1 MKIRS
6 ILPFLFLTIALP
18 AHAAPICPA
27 DLPTQ
32 INAIVNHPKFDRA
45 TWGILIQTRSKQTLY
60 AQNANKFLIPAS
72 NAKLLTTAAAIQSLP
87 KDFRVKTMIYKLDND
102 RYLVR
107 GEGDPSLNDQK
118 LDDLAQQLKR
128 SGVKQIKEVILD
140 DRIFGNETINPN
152 WEYEDIQSDYAPP
165 INGLILNENAI
176 GLTLKPTQVGKPLE
190 YQWQHSDDRQLYTI
204 DNQTQTVAIDQPEF
218 LTAEQPQPGTVR
230 LTGQL
235 RIGAEP
241 EPIGFSIQTPH
252 EHFHLHLTQALK
264 KAGITTTHL
273 KVPLP
278 KGDLGGSSTTTK
290 PIALPI
296 APPIAQVFSPALPE
310 WIQETNRNSNNL
322 YAETLLRQLGTP
334 VKTREKA
341 IESLQTHLIDLGIN
355 PTSYNLTDGSGLA
368 RKNTVSPEALV
379 QVLQALETNR
389 TFRSSLPIAGQPGSL
404 KNRFKET
411 TPPGSIQAKT
421 GYLTGAIALSGYVQ
435 PPTYDP
441 IVFSILLNHSTE
453 TLDTQ
458 RNAIDAIVLLL
469 TQLTPCSTSPN
480 SSNMDPQNQQ

>member
-6 ILPFLFLTIALP
+6 ILPLLILMIATP
-18 AHAAPICPA
+18 THATPICPA

-32 INAIVNHPKFDRA
+32 INNIVNHPKFDRA

-60 AQNANKFLIPAS
+60 TQNATKFLIPAS
-72 NAKLLTTAAAIQSLP
+72 NAKLLTTAAALQALP
-87 KDFRVKTMIYKLDND
+87 NDFRVKTSIYKLGND

-128 SGVKQIKEVILD
+128 SGVKQIEELILD

-176 GLTLKPTQVGKPLE
+176 GLTLKPTRSGQPLE
-190 YQWQHSDDRQLYTI
+190 YQWQHPEDRQLYTI
-204 DNQTQTVAIDQPEF
+204 ANQTKTVEIDQPEF
-218 LTAEQPQPGTVR
+218 LTIEQPQPGTVR

-241 EPIGFSIQTPH
+241 ESIGFSIQNPKDYFQL
-252 EHFHLHLTQALK
+252 HFTQALK
-264 KAGITTTHL
+264 KAGIITTNL
-273 KVPLP
+273 KGPLR
-278 KGDLGGSSTTTK
+278 KGDFRGLGLITK
-290 PIALPI
+290 PIV
-296 APPIAQVFSPALPE
+296 PPIAQAFSPALPE

-334 VKTREKA
+334 DKTRKSA
-341 IESLQTHLIDLGIN
+341 IATLQTHLTTLGIN

-368 RKNTVSPEALV
+368 RKNTVSPEAFI
-379 QVLQALETNR
+379 QVLQALATNP

-404 KNRFKET
+404 KTRFTET
-411 TPPGSIQAKT
+411 TPPSIVQAKT
-421 GYLTGAIALSGYVQ
+421 GYLTGATALSGYVQ
-435 PPTYDP
+435 PPNYDP

-458 RNAIDAIVLLL
+458 RNAIDAIVVLL
-469 TQLTPCSTSPN
+469 TQLKPC
-480 SSNMDPQNQQ
+480 

>member
-6 ILPFLFLTIALP
+6 IFLFILLTIADP
-18 AHAAPICPA
+18 VHAAPICPT

-32 INAIVNHPKFDRA
+32 INAIVNDPKFDRA

-72 NAKLLTTAAAIQSLP
+72 NAKLLTTAAAIQALP
-87 KDFRVKTMIYKLDND
+87 KDFRVKTSVYSLGND

-128 SGVKQIKEVILD
+128 SGVKQIKELILD
-140 DRIFGNETINPN
+140 DRIFGNETIHPN

-176 GLTLKPTQVGKPLE
+176 GLILKPTQVGKPLD
-190 YQWQHSDDRQLYTI
+190 YQWQHPDDRQLYTI

-218 LTAEQPQPGTVR
+218 LAAEQPEPGTVR

-235 RIGAEP
+235 RLGAEP
-241 EPIGFSIQTPH
+241 ESYGFSIQNPKAY
-252 EHFHLHLTQALK
+252 FHLHFTQALK
-264 KAGITTTHL
+264 KTGITTTHLHPNL

-278 KGDLGGSSTTTK
+278 KGDLGGSGFVGK
-290 PIALPI
+290 
-296 APPIAQVFSPALPE
+296 PIAQVFSPALPD

-334 VKTREKA
+334 DKTRKSA
-341 IESLQTHLIDLGIN
+341 IAALQTHLTALGIN

-368 RKNTVSPEALV
+368 RKNTVSPEAFV
-379 QVLQALETNR
+379 QVLQALENNR
-389 TFRSSLPIAGQPGSL
+389 TFRSTLPVAGQPGSL
-404 KNRFKET
+404 KNRFKEIKET
-411 TPPGSIQAKT
+411 TPPGIVQAKT
-421 GYLTGAIALSGYVQ
+421 GYLTGASALSGYVQ
-435 PPTYDP
+435 PPSYDP

-453 TLDTQ
+453 ELDVQ

-469 TQLTPCSTSPN
+469 THLKPC
-480 SSNMDPQNQQ
+480 